1 MPDVYQDFVDKFG
14 SPATSVPLTVGWARD
29 GRDSAL
35 VPTSGQYQRVSGEWG
50 LSGDIKYIKAEYQF
64 QQYWP
69 LTKKYTVALNTE
81 VGLGKGLGGQEF
93 PVFKNYYGGGLG
105 SVRGF
110 DQGTLGGRSKIAGS
124 QTNTSSVGG
133 DRSILA
139 NAEFIAPFPGTGND
153 RSLRMFA
160 FVDVGNVYCKP
171 TSYVLC
177 PSNALRA
184 SSGVGLSWLSPVG
197 PLRLSYSKAL
207 RNQTSDKLQ
216 TFQFQIGT
224 SF

>member
-1 MPDVYQDFVDKFG
+1 
-14 SPATSVPLTVGWARD
+14 
-29 GRDSAL
+29 
-35 VPTSGQYQRVSGEWG
+35 
-50 LSGDIKYIKAEYQF
+50 
-64 QQYWP
+64 
-69 LTKKYTVALNTE
+69 
-81 VGLGKGLGGQEF
+81 
-93 PVFKNYYGGGLG
+93 
-105 SVRGF
+105 
-110 DQGTLGGRSKIAGS
+110 
-124 QTNTSSVGG
+124 
-133 DRSILA
+133 
-139 NAEFIAPFPGTGND
+139 
-153 RSLRMFA
+153 
-160 FVDVGNVYCKP
+160 VGNVYCKP